1 MASLVFQEIPSGGDL
16 KRQGVGGDGM
26 RQVRDKKKPHH
37 SHVYKAGS
45 GEQILLEGS
54 GEPSSN
60 DFKLGK

>member
-1 MASLVFQEIPSGGDL
+1 
-16 KRQGVGGDGM
+16 M

-37 SHVYKAGS
+37 SQGYKAGS